1 MIYKLSKFLVM
12 DNSGALEV
20 QLIGS
25 IKKLKYASSVGNLIA
40 VSIKRAVKYKK
51 LRPGD
56 VKQALIVQT
65 KKKISRYKCGYQL
78 SFNKN
83 QVILMG
89 KPDTPIANRLKGMV
103 TQELRKA
110 KQLRVLSMSTYIM

>member
-65 KKKISRYKCGYQL
+65 KKKISRYKRGYQL

>member
-1 MIYKLSKFLVM
+1 MIYKLSKFLVL

-25 IKKLKYASSVGNLIA
+25 IKKLKYASSVGNLIT

-51 LRPGD
+51 LKPGD

-65 KKKISRYKCGYQL
+65 KKKINRYNRGYQL
-78 SFNKN
+78 SFEQN
-83 QVILMG
+83 QVVLMG

-103 TQELRKA
+103 THELRKA
-110 KQLRVLSMSTYIM
+110 KQMRVLSMSTYIM